1 MWCWQYLY
9 QVHAHTQQLLEEQY
23 DQQCDDLQ
31 RQLEARVDSDGTDRY
46 LGNEFAGIASGEQ

>member
-1 MWCWQYLY
+1 
-9 QVHAHTQQLLEEQY
+9 VHAHTQQLLEEQY

-46 LGNEFAGIASGEQ
+46 LGNEFAGIACGEQ